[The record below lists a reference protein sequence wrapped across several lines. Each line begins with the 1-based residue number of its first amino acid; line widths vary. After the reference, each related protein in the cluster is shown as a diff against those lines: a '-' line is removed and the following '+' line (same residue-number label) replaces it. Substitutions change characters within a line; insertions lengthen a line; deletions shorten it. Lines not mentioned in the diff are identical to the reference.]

1 MRTRVLIPHLLLLFS
16 ISFAGCLAAAS
27 LEDTVK
33 ETVASNPDVLIAGS
47 QRDSVNQEMEQVRA
61 GFFPQADITIGTGS
75 ENTDSPV
82 TRAAT
87 GKHSRGLHRNEA
99 ELFIRQLLYDG
110 NGTVSEFERQRA
122 RVNSRAYATF
132 STAEVTALRAVE
144 VYLDVLREQKLVR
157 LAVTN
162 LENHQATYDRILK
175 RGISGVGRRADTQQ
189 ALGRLALAKT
199 NLMAEENNLKDA
211 VSAFVNVVGHR
222 PEGLVEPISR
232 DYLLLETL
240 DETVAAALDNHPQLK
255 SAEADVVAAR
265 EQHKAAESLFYP
277 RVHLEIG
284 GTVND
289 NIDGISGHNNDASI
303 MLRGRYSFTGG
314 KDVARRK
321 ETVFQMDEAREIRDR
336 TRRQVIESIQLS
348 WNAFETASSQLE
360 FFKIHVDASKQALL
374 AYRKQFNIG
383 KRTLLD
389 VLDQENEVFQ
399 AQINYVNGLTEVDF
413 SAYRILAG
421 TGRLLWA
428 LGVPLPEAANTI
440 QAKR

>member
-1 MRTRVLIPHLLLLFS
+1 MRTKVLIPHLLLLFS
-16 ISFAGCLAAAS
+16 LFFTGSPGAAS

-47 QRDSVNQEMEQVRA
+47 QRDSVNQEMEQARA

-75 ENTDSPV
+75 ETSDNPA
-82 TRAAT
+82 TRAT
-87 GKHSRGLHRNEA
+87 GTHSRGLHRNEA
-99 ELFIRQLLYDG
+99 EIFIRQLLYDG

-144 VYLDVLREQKLVR
+144 VYLDVIREQKLVQ

-162 LENHQATYDRILK
+162 LETHQAIYDRILK
-175 RGISGVGRRADTQQ
+175 RGESGVGRRADTQQ

-199 NLMAEENNLKDA
+199 NLMAEENNQKDA
-211 VSAFVNVVGHR
+211 ISAFFNVVGHR
-222 PEGLVEPISR
+222 PEGLVEPVSR

-255 SAEADVVAAR
+255 SAEADVVAAS

-314 KDVARRK
+314 KDIARRK

-348 WNAFETASSQLE
+348 WNAFETANSQLE
-360 FFKIHVDASKQALL
+360 FLKIHVDASKQALL

-399 AQINYVNGLTEVDF
+399 ARINYVNGLTEVDF

>member
-1 MRTRVLIPHLLLLFS
+1 MRTKVLIPHLLLLFS
-16 ISFAGCLAAAS
+16 LFFTGSPGAAS

-47 QRDSVNQEMEQVRA
+47 QRDSVNQEMEQARA

-75 ENTDSPV
+75 ETSDNPA
-82 TRAAT
+82 TRAT
-87 GKHSRGLHRNEA
+87 GTHSRGLHRNEA
-99 ELFIRQLLYDG
+99 EIFIRQLLYDG
-110 NGTVSEFERQRA
+110 KGTVSEFERQRA

-144 VYLDVLREQKLVR
+144 VYLDVIREQKLVQ

-162 LENHQATYDRILK
+162 LETHQAIYDRILK
-175 RGISGVGRRADTQQ
+175 RGESGVGRRADTQQ

-199 NLMAEENNLKDA
+199 NLMAEENNQKDA
-211 VSAFVNVVGHR
+211 ISAFFNVVGHR
-222 PEGLVEPISR
+222 PEGLVEPVSR

-255 SAEADVVAAR
+255 SAEADVVAAS

-314 KDVARRK
+314 KDIARRK

-348 WNAFETASSQLE
+348 WNAFETANSQLE
-360 FFKIHVDASKQALL
+360 FLKIHVDASKQALL

-399 AQINYVNGLTEVDF
+399 ARINYVNGLTEVDF

-440 QAKR
+440 QVKR

>member
-1 MRTRVLIPHLLLLFS
+1 MRTRILLRHLLLLS
-16 ISFAGCLAAAS
+16 GIYFAGGLYAAS
-27 LEDTVK
+27 LEDTVR
-33 ETVASNPDVLIAGS
+33 ETIESNPDVLIAGS
-47 QRDSVNQEMEQVRA
+47 QRDSVEQEMEQARA

-75 ENTDSPV
+75 ETTDSPV

-99 ELFIRQLLYDG
+99 EIFVRQLLFDG
-110 NGTVSEFERQRA
+110 KGTVSEFERQRA
-122 RVNSRAYATF
+122 RVNSRAYAAF

-144 VYLDVLREQKLVR
+144 VYLDVIREQKLVQ

-162 LENHQATYDRILK
+162 LENHQATYDRILR
-175 RGISGVGRRADTQQ
+175 RGESGIGRKADTQQ
-189 ALGRLALAKT
+189 ALGRLALART
-199 NLMAEENNLKDA
+199 NLMAEENNLQDA
-211 VSAFVNVVGHR
+211 ISAFANVVGHV
-222 PEGLVEPISR
+222 PEGLVEPVSR

-255 SAEADVVAAR
+255 SAESDVDAAR
-265 EQHKAAESLFYP
+265 EQHRAAESLFYP

-289 NIDGISGHNNDASI
+289 NIDGIYGHNNDASI

-321 ETVFQMDEAREIRDR
+321 ETVFQLDEAKEIRDR
-336 TRRQVIESIQLS
+336 TRRQVTESIQLS
-348 WNAFETASSQLE
+348 WNAYETSNSQLE
-360 FFKIHVDASKQALL
+360 YFRIHVNASKQALL

-399 AQINYVNGLTEVDF
+399 AQINYVNGLTEAEF

-428 LGVPLPEAANTI
+428 LDVPLPDAANTI

>member
-1 MRTRVLIPHLLLLFS
+1 MHSGILVPHLLLVLGTC
-16 ISFAGCLAAAS
+16 IAGNLYGAS

-33 ETVASNPDVLIAGS
+33 ETIASSPDVLIAGS
-47 QRDSVNQEMEQVRA
+47 QRNSVHQEMEQARA

-75 ENTDSPV
+75 ETSDTPA
-82 TRAAT
+82 TRAAGT
-87 GKHSRGLHRNEA
+87 HSRGLHRNEA
-99 ELFIRQLLYDG
+99 EIFIRQLLYDG

-144 VYLDVLREQKLVR
+144 VYLDVIREQKLVQ

-175 RGISGVGRRADTQQ
+175 RDKRGVGRKADTQQ

-199 NLMAEENNLKDA
+199 NLMAEENNLEDA
-211 VSAFVNVVGHR
+211 IAAFVNVVGR
-222 PEGLVEPISR
+222 KPEGLVEPASR
-232 DYLLLETL
+232 ESLLPETL
-240 DETVAAALDNHPQLK
+240 DKTVAAALDNHPQLK
-255 SAEADVVAAR
+255 SSESDVVAAR

-289 NIDGISGHNNDASI
+289 NIDGIPGHNNDASI

-314 KDVARRK
+314 KDMARRK
-321 ETVFQMDEAREIRDR
+321 ETVYQLDEAREIHTR

-348 WNAFETASSQLE
+348 WNAYETANSQLE
-360 FFKIHVDASKQALL
+360 YFRIHVNASKKALQ
-374 AYRKQFNIG
+374 AYRKQFDIG

-389 VLDQENEVFQ
+389 LLDQENEVFQ
-399 AQINYVNGLTEVDF
+399 AQINYINGQTEADF

-428 LGVPLPEAANTI
+428 LAVPLPDAANTI

>member
-1 MRTRVLIPHLLLLFS
+1 MRTRVLIPHLPLLFS
-16 ISFAGCLAAAS
+16 IFFTGTLGAAS

-33 ETVASNPDVLIAGS
+33 ETVASSPDVLIAES
-47 QRDSVNQEMEQVRA
+47 QRDSVNQEMEQARA

-75 ENTDSPV
+75 ETTDSPV
-82 TRAAT
+82 TRAAS

-99 ELFIRQLLYDG
+99 EIFIRQLLYDG
-110 NGTVSEFERQRA
+110 KGTVSEFERQRA

-144 VYLDVLREQKLVR
+144 VYLDVIREQKLVQ

-162 LENHQATYDRILK
+162 LENHQTTYDRILK
-175 RGISGVGRRADTQQ
+175 RGKSGVGRRADTQQ
-189 ALGRLALAKT
+189 ALGRLALART

-211 VSAFVNVVGHR
+211 ISAFVNVVGHR
-222 PEGLVEPISR
+222 PEGLIEPVSR

-240 DETVAAALDNHPQLK
+240 NETVAAALDNHPQLK
-255 SAEADVVAAR
+255 SAESDVVAAR

-314 KDVARRK
+314 KDIARRK
-321 ETVFQMDEAREIRDR
+321 ETVFQMDEAKEIRDR

-348 WNAFETASSQLE
+348 WNAYETTNSQLE
-360 FFKIHVDASKQALL
+360 FLKIHVDASKLALL

-399 AQINYVNGLTEVDF
+399 ARINYVNGLTEVDF

-440 QAKR
+440 QVKR

>member
-1 MRTRVLIPHLLLLFS
+1 MYSRVLLSHLPLLFS
-16 ISFAGCLAAAS
+16 IYFTGTLGAAS

-33 ETVASNPDVLIAGS
+33 ETIASNPDVLIAGS
-47 QRDSVNQEMEQVRA
+47 QRDSVNQEMEQARA

-75 ENTDSPV
+75 ETSDNPA
-82 TRAAT
+82 TRAT
-87 GKHSRGLHRNEA
+87 GTHSRGLHRNEA
-99 ELFIRQLLYDG
+99 EIFIRQLLYDG
-110 NGTVSEFERQRA
+110 KGTVSEFERQRA

-144 VYLDVLREQKLVR
+144 VYLDVIREQKLVQ

-162 LENHQATYDRILK
+162 LENHQTTYDRILK
-175 RGISGVGRRADTQQ
+175 RGESGVGRRADTQQ

-199 NLMAEENNLKDA
+199 NLMAEENNQKDA
-211 VSAFVNVVGHR
+211 ISAFFNVVGHR
-222 PEGLVEPISR
+222 PEGLVEPVSR

-240 DETVAAALDNHPQLK
+240 DEIVAAALDNHPQLK
-255 SAEADVVAAR
+255 SAEADVVAAS

-314 KDVARRK
+314 KDIARRK

-348 WNAFETASSQLE
+348 WNAFETANSQLE
-360 FFKIHVDASKQALL
+360 FLKIHVDASKQALL

-399 AQINYVNGLTEVDF
+399 ARINHVNGLTEVDF

-440 QAKR
+440 QVKR

>member
-1 MRTRVLIPHLLLLFS
+1 
-16 ISFAGCLAAAS
+16 
-27 LEDTVK
+27 
-33 ETVASNPDVLIAGS
+33 
-47 QRDSVNQEMEQVRA
+47 MEQVRA
-61 GFFPQADITIGTGS
+61 GFFPQADITVGSGS
-75 ENTDSPV
+75 ETTDSPV

-87 GKHSRGLHRNEA
+87 GKHSRGLHRYEA
-99 ELFIRQLLYDG
+99 EIFIRQLLYDG
-110 NGTVSEFERQRA
+110 NGTVSE
-122 RVNSRAYATF
+122 
-132 STAEVTALRAVE
+132 
-144 VYLDVLREQKLVR
+144 
-157 LAVTN
+157 
-162 LENHQATYDRILK
+162 
-175 RGISGVGRRADTQQ
+175 
-189 ALGRLALAKT
+189 
-199 NLMAEENNLKDA
+199 
-211 VSAFVNVVGHR
+211 
-222 PEGLVEPISR
+222 
-232 DYLLLETL
+232 
-240 DETVAAALDNHPQLK
+240 
-255 SAEADVVAAR
+255 VVAAR

-284 GTVND
+284 GTAND

-314 KDVARRK
+314 KDIARRK
-321 ETVFQMDEAREIRDR
+321 ETVFQMDEAKEIRDR

-348 WNAFETASSQLE
+348 WNAFETANSQLE